1 MTGADKITFQPTE
14 MKGQKIELRTIVQ
27 NLSDTKLSQV
37 TLQVWVNHAD
47 GTIATADG
55 QPVAASETFKIPLWT
70 EKGNFR
76 PKGTLEYHG
85 SDFNSGLKNCS
96 LLYTIPSNADL
107 RTGDTVGY
115 AVRDEQGTV
124 LAYEGTLPNK
134 GQDILPAPE
143 PAKSYTVTFCYND
156 GRENTT
162 KTTGINGKL
171 GDLPAPAVKDMCLT
185 DGIRQVVRK
194 LI

>member
-70 EKGNFR
+70 ERAISARRERWNIMEAI
-76 PKGTLEYHG
+76 L
-85 SDFNSGLKNCS
+85 
-96 LLYTIPSNADL
+96 IP
-107 RTGDTVGY
+107 V
-115 AVRDEQGTV
+115 
-124 LAYEGTLPNK
+124 
-134 GQDILPAPE
+134 
-143 PAKSYTVTFCYND
+143 
-156 GRENTT
+156 
-162 KTTGINGKL
+162 
-171 GDLPAPAVKDMCLT
+171 
-185 DGIRQVVRK
+185 
-194 LI
+194 